1 MAWHPTWN
9 DPPRSRPSMG
19 ARSGM
24 TGRGVK
30 ILLLINVVAFVVDML
45 FRVRLDGAA
54 GQTIGVLTEFGALR
68 VTNAHLLYPLIT
80 YQFLHGGL
88 FHIAIN
94 MLVLWML
101 GRHIERALGTKQFL
115 YLFLGSGVL
124 GGVLQVG
131 FNVFMAEMY
140 AERFLTQATV
150 GASGGVMGILTAF
163 ATLYPRQVLYLFILF
178 IPMPIEARWLAIGY
192 FVIETFNAWREIS
205 GQALSPTAHAA
216 HVGGMI
222 VGFVWVKWGYRL
234 LQAVRERPH
243 RDGAAFFSRG
253 SSRDKAELDRI
264 LDKIHRD
271 GVGSLTT
278 REKLFLQEM
287 GGKFRD
293 RF

>member
-9 DPPRSRPSMG
+9 EEPRRRPAYG
-19 ARSGM
+19 FGGSG

-30 ILLLINVVAFVVDML
+30 ILLLINIAAFVVDMV
-45 FRVRLDGAA
+45 FRVRYGEGARE
-54 GQTIGVLTEFGALR
+54 TIGVLTEFGALR
-68 VTNAHLLYPLIT
+68 VTNAWRIYPLIT
-80 YQFLHGGL
+80 YQFLHGGF

-101 GRHIERALGTKQFL
+101 GRHIERALGTKQFV

-131 FNVFMAEMY
+131 FNYVMSQAYSEV
-140 AERFLTQATV
+140 FLTQPTV

-192 FVIETFNAWREIS
+192 FAIETFNAWREIS

-234 LQAVRERPH
+234 VQAVRDRPR
-243 RDGAAFFSRG
+243 RDEGGFYRRG
-253 SSRDKAELDRI
+253 DGRDQAELDRI
-264 LDKIHRD
+264 LDKIHRE

-278 REKLFLQEM
+278 HEKMFLQEM